1 MKKRNKRRLDYEK
14 YLSLKGAGKKIDEK
28 LQEMVEQYEALN
40 ETLKLELPKL
50 SSLIYEVAHICL
62 IQLIGIQSVWFG
74 IWQEKVKAVLEDN
87 QMPNDVSDIV
97 NMFARDFKYVEVRAQ
112 ELAIVNGSFLT
123 ATPKP
128 RTSQSTPTP
137 ISITAS
143 TEPKGRPSN
152 LSSRSRGMSINSDQ
166 TPSLPTPDFERSH
179 RHSGQFAF
187 SPIGPPTPSF
197 QFAHQTQSY
206 SNGHSRNG
214 SGTPATPDPNAAFA
228 SRHHT
233 SSLARPSTGRSHTSE
248 TGGTQRPSNDYNTQQ
263 RRESG
268 STSTSHGYHMDG
280 PLQSTRPYSGV
291 FHSAMPLPDG
301 PEDSARS
308 SRASSRDRT
317 TSGGYNILYLAAS
330 LFEFNISATK
340 SEAGYPYL
348 TYQAGEVCSPIPL
361 LEFIANKKQQIF
373 DVIGE
378 KGELWLAKNQDDPS
392 DQVGWIWSK
401 HFARLATD

>member
-197 QFAHQTQSY
+197 QFAHHIRMGILGMVLVLQLHLIRMLLSHPGIILRVLQDQVLVGVILRKRVALNGRATITTLNSGANPALPLRHMAIMWMDLCSQLGRIRVCSTLQCLFQMDQRTARDHRELLRGIVQPLEVTISCTWLQVS
-206 SNGHSRNG
+206 SN
-214 SGTPATPDPNAAFA
+214 
-228 SRHHT
+228 
-233 SSLARPSTGRSHTSE
+233 LI
-248 TGGTQRPSNDYNTQQ
+248 
-263 RRESG
+263 
-268 STSTSHGYHMDG
+268 
-280 PLQSTRPYSGV
+280 
-291 FHSAMPLPDG
+291 
-301 PEDSARS
+301 SARQNPKL
-308 SRASSRDRT
+308 
-317 TSGGYNILYLAAS
+317 G
-330 LFEFNISATK
+330 
-340 SEAGYPYL
+340 
-348 TYQAGEVCSPIPL
+348 IP
-361 LEFIANKKQQIF
+361 
-373 DVIGE
+373 
-378 KGELWLAKNQDDPS
+378 
-392 DQVGWIWSK
+392 
-401 HFARLATD
+401 T